1 MNKTCKVCKIEKPVQ
16 YFEKSGNRNH
26 YTNRCKRCGNAYKK
40 AIRDKSINW
49 KFPYKSMTGQH
60 YGILKNPQYIKDRDA
75 LFAKHNKEP
84 FEQEKAVYHKYEYG
98 IKMHRV
104 NWGD

>member
-1 MNKTCKVCKIEKPVQ
+1 
-16 YFEKSGNRNH
+16 
-26 YTNRCKRCGNAYKK
+26 
-40 AIRDKSINW
+40 
-49 KFPYKSMTGQH
+49 MTGRH